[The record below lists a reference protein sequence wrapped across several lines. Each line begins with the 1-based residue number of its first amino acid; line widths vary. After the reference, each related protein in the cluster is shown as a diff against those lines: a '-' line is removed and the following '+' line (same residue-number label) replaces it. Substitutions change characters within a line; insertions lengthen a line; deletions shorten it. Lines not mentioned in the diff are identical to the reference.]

1 MNIQTEKPT
10 WFRDAS
16 RLETVR
22 IESSID
28 NSLRDLPDEMSAA
41 SVIQAQRNKQAS
53 NITVKAQPKLVQLM
67 GGGVFS
73 DFEWVPDDYDN
84 CREVLIY

>member
-1 MNIQTEKPT
+1 
-10 WFRDAS
+10 
-16 RLETVR
+16 
-22 IESSID
+22 
-28 NSLRDLPDEMSAA
+28 MSAA